1 VKSPP
6 TVERAVNAS
15 ELVEYG
21 GLAAMLLAALA
32 VAVAV
37 GLRFV

>member
-1 VKSPP
+1 VKLRP
-6 TVERAVNAS
+6 TDRRGVNAS

-21 GLAAMLLAALA
+21 GLAALLLAALA

>member
-1 VKSPP
+1 MKLRP
-6 TVERAVNAS
+6 TDTGDVNAS

-21 GLAAMLLAALA
+21 GLAALLLAALG
-32 VAVAV
+32 VALAV